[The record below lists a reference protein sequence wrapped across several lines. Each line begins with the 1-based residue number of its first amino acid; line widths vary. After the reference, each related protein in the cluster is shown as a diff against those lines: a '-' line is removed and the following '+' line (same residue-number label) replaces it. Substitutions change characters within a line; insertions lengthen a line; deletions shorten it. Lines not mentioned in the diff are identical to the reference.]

1 MIEVKINENDSNQ
14 RFDRFLRK
22 YLKNAPL
29 SIIQKNIRKKN
40 FKINDKRAKKDDFVK
55 NGDIITM
62 YISEEDYQKW
72 VRKNDFKASDFN
84 LDIVYEDENIIII
97 DKKSGILSHAAT
109 PSDYGKNLVDQMTSY
124 LYKTNKVN
132 SRDLTFKPSIINR
145 LDRNTAGLIIGA
157 KNAKALRILN
167 KAISERKIN
176 KYYLTIVEGEI
187 KKDFEINTKIS
198 KNENKNMIRENN
210 KGKEIITKFH
220 PIESKNNFTLL
231 ECELITG
238 KTHQIRYSLY
248 KNSTPIIGDRKYSNS
263 KIDYKKINLKN
274 QALLAYKLKFSH
286 IKNLEYLENKVFT
299 SKQVEKINKL
309 KEEVFNANFNK

>member
-62 YISEEDYQKW
+62 YISEEDYQKR

-210 KGKEIITKFH
+210 EGKEIITKFH

-299 SKQVEKINKL
+299 SKQVEKINEL

>member
-187 KKDFEINTKIS
+187 NKDFEINTKIS

-210 KGKEIITKFH
+210 EGKEIITKFH

-299 SKQVEKINKL
+299 SKQVEKINEL

>member
-210 KGKEIITKFH
+210 EGKEIITKFH

-299 SKQVEKINKL
+299 SKQVEKINEL